1 MSLDN
6 PATPRYNTLMSNEP
20 YNGWAN
26 KATWSVTLWANN
38 EESCYRAMMRHFD
51 DRHDEIEVDDVEDWF
66 RDRWG
71 DATPDGWPLDEV
83 DWAQVAN
90 MVQEAVA

>member
-1 MSLDN
+1 MNDN
-6 PATPRYNTLMSNEP
+6 NTE

-26 KATWSVTLWANN
+26 KATWNVSLWANN
-38 EESCYRAMMRHFD
+38 TESNYNAMMRNFD
-51 DRHDEIEVDDVEDWF
+51 DLHDQIEVDDVEDWF

-71 DATPDGWPLDEV
+71 DKTPDGFDLDEV
-83 DWAQVAN
+83 DWAQIAD